1 MILVLRRGL
10 EDSQVAQVYEH
21 LTNLGLAGQSV
32 RSGQHTLIVLQDDA
46 GQLPT
51 HFFSQVESV
60 ERVLRLQSRCPL
72 AINRGSVSIKFPGGA
87 VIGGGTPIA
96 IAGPCSV
103 EGQVQTMHLAKQV
116 QAAGASLLRGGAYK
130 PRTSPYDFQ
139 GLGLEALHYLRE
151 AKEATGMPVVSEV
164 MSPEQVERAEPFVD
178 MYQIGSRNMYSYE
191 LLKEVGRSRI
201 PVLLKR
207 AMSATI
213 DEFLQAAEYIMSEGN
228 LQVVFCERGIRTFET
243 HTRNTL
249 DLSAVA
255 ALKSMTNLPV
265 IVDPSHATG
274 RREMIRPMSR
284 AAIACGADGLIVEV
298 HDDPCKAVS
307 DGAQAI
313 TPAALRDVIADMHA
327 ISNVVKACDNG
338 FALDDRPAMVSLAL
352 PRDCRPTGVTER
364 S

>member
-1 MILVLRRGL
+1 MILVLRRDL
-10 EDSQVAQVYEH
+10 EDSLVKQVYEQLH
-21 LTNLGLAGQSV
+21 NLGLAGQSV
-32 RSGQHTLIVLQDDA
+32 RSGQHTLIVVEDEA
-46 GQLPT
+46 AELPT
-51 HFFSQVESV
+51 HLFSQMEYVDKV
-60 ERVLRLQSRCPL
+60 VRLQSRCPL
-72 AINRGSVSIKFPGGA
+72 AVNRGAVSIKFASGA
-87 VIGGGTPIA
+87 VIGGGMPVA

-103 EGQVQTMHLAKQV
+103 EGQVQTLHLAKQV

-139 GLGLEALHYLRE
+139 GLGLEGLHYLRE
-151 AKEATGMPVVSEV
+151 AREATGLPVVSEV

-178 MYQIGSRNMYSYE
+178 MYQIGSRNMYNYE
-191 LLKEVGRSRI
+191 LLKEVGRSTH

-213 DEFLQAAEYIMSEGN
+213 DELLQAAEYIMLEGN

-255 ALKSMTNLPV
+255 ALKNATNLPV
-265 IVDPSHATG
+265 IVDPSHGTG
-274 RREMIRPMSR
+274 RRELIRPMCR
-284 AAIACGADGLIVEV
+284 AAIACGADGLLIEV
-298 HDDPCKAVS
+298 HDEPCKAFS

-313 TPAALRDVIADMHA
+313 TPAVLRDVIADMHA
-327 ISNVVKACDNG
+327 IHNVVRACDSG
-338 FALDDRPAMVSLAL
+338 FALEDRPSMVSLAL
-352 PRDCRPTGVTER
+352 PRDCRPAGVTER